1 MTDVGSYH
9 LHGGTNNRFLPE
21 LRYSLSA
28 FPEKGN
34 DKVTSQ
40 ERLSMANDKVADS
53 GAVLLQE
60 IETVGF
66 YLGPILLVISLFLM
80 FRGHEKLYV
89 VAGITGAGIGYILTP
104 MVHSQL
110 QNGFEI
116 EIRLLYVLMAMVLI
130 AALLLAFFVQY
141 SLGMMAVISI
151 YVLFSSL
158 FKFLV
163 ANGYEIVEGNEISG
177 LMAIGAFFLTRAV
190 RGILPLF
197 VSALLGSLGLM
208 ASALLLSGSSITL
221 LSASNTSTIL
231 IACVLF
237 VLSFSWQYRVI
248 RKKKAKEK
256 KEANP
261 EIPEMT
267 HVGSGNRMVS
277 RRRRAGDLPD
287 LRDFS

>member
-1 MTDVGSYH
+1 MMDVGSSL
-9 LHGGTNNRFLPE
+9 LHGGTNNRFQPE
-21 LRYSLSA
+21 LKYSLFA
-28 FPEKGN
+28 FPKKGN

-40 ERLSMANDKVADS
+40 ERQAMANDKVADS

-60 IETVGF
+60 IETVGI

-89 VAGITGAGIGYILTP
+89 VAAITGAGIGYVLTP

-110 QNGFEI
+110 QNNLEM
-116 EIRLLYVLMAMVLI
+116 EIRLLYVLMAMVLV
-130 AALLLAFFVQY
+130 AALLLSIFIQY

-163 ANGYEIVEGNEISG
+163 AHGFEFVQGDEISG

-190 RGILPLF
+190 RGILPMF

-208 ASALLLSGSSITL
+208 ASVLLISGNSITL
-221 LSASNTSTIL
+221 LSASNTSTL
-231 IACVLF
+231 LMVSVLF
-237 VLSFSWQYRVI
+237 VLSFSWQFRVV
-248 RKKKAKEK
+248 RARKAKEK
-256 KEANP
+256 REANP
-261 EIPEMT
+261 EMPEMQ
-267 HVGSGNRMVS
+267 HIGRGNRIQT

>member
-1 MTDVGSYH
+1 MDVGSSP
-9 LHGGTNNRFLPE
+9 LHGGTNNRFQPE
-21 LRYSLSA
+21 LKYSLFA

-40 ERLSMANDKVADS
+40 ERQAMANDKVADS

-60 IETVGF
+60 LETVGLYF
-66 YLGPILLVISLFLM
+66 GPILLVISLFLM

-89 VAGITGAGIGYILTP
+89 VAGITGAGIGYVLTP
-104 MVHSQL
+104 MIHSQL
-110 QNGFEI
+110 QNNWDV

-130 AALLLAFFVQY
+130 AALLLSLFVQY

-158 FKFLV
+158 FEFLV
-163 ANGYEIVEGNEISG
+163 AHGFEFVQGDEISA
-177 LMAIGAFFLTRAV
+177 LMAIGAFFLSRAV
-190 RGILPLF
+190 RGILPMF

-208 ASALLLSGSSITL
+208 ASMLLISGNSITL
-221 LSASNTSTIL
+221 LSASNTSTL
-231 IACVLF
+231 LMVSVLF
-237 VLSFSWQYRVI
+237 VLSFSWQFRVV
-248 RKKKAKEK
+248 RARKAKEK
-256 KEANP
+256 REANP
-261 EIPEMT
+261 EMPEMQ
-267 HVGSGNRMVS
+267 HVGRGNRIKT

>member
-1 MTDVGSYH
+1 MDVGSSP
-9 LHGGTNNRFLPE
+9 LHGGTNNRFQPE
-21 LRYSLSA
+21 LKYSLFA

-40 ERLSMANDKVADS
+40 ERQAMANDKVADS

-60 IETVGF
+60 LETVGLYF
-66 YLGPILLVISLFLM
+66 GPILLVISLFLM

-89 VAGITGAGIGYILTP
+89 VAAITGAGIGYVLTP

-110 QNGFEI
+110 QNNFEI
-116 EIRLLYVLMAMVLI
+116 EIRLLYLLMAMVLV
-130 AALLLAFFVQY
+130 AALLLWIFVQY

-158 FKFLV
+158 FEFLV
-163 ANGYEIVEGNEISG
+163 AHGFEFVQGEEISG

-190 RGILPLF
+190 RGILPMF

-208 ASALLLSGSSITL
+208 ASMLLISGNSITL
-221 LSASNTSTIL
+221 LSASNTSTL
-231 IACVLF
+231 LMVSVLF
-237 VLSFSWQYRVI
+237 VLSFSWQFRVV
-248 RKKKAKEK
+248 RARKAKEK
-256 KEANP
+256 REANP
-261 EIPEMT
+261 EMPEMQ
-267 HVGSGNRMVS
+267 HVGRGNRIKT